1 MPSGGLFARTI
12 DTMFSSSDTHCV
24 DQIIARIDAGDESN
38 DHLGTLRAKC
48 DVPVAYDCEEDQE
61 FNWYF
66 ARGQKLV
73 RQENWEQLGQEIRQ
87 FDDMRAMTTGGTPIA
102 CILTKGAREDI
113 LSPIEKALRD
123 KDGLPRTAGFAE
135 YHEIMR
141 EYSTDYGIAA
151 ILAYAHIDA
160 GWAWHDYAPHGDNE
174 SFLKTYRRH
183 FSLAQEILNNFN
195 ALELGSPI
203 LASAQCAA
211 LPGLTNP
218 HLRAVDDYEDL
229 LNLDPT
235 TPRNFFN
242 FGMHLLPKWFGSYD
256 LLDTQARRLIDDLD
270 IIWGNGAYALTYT
283 GALNHD
289 LGAIEKMDTD
299 LFLDSMLDIFERR
312 TDQHTINYY
321 AAFVSLTLGDHS
333 KRKDSKTLRR
343 KRHKILEAVD
353 YIFEE
358 HLNEIHPLL
367 WYDAAV
373 TVNPNLP
380 NGDENFQKALGE
392 RIALEIMASR
402 KRG

>member
-1 MPSGGLFARTI
+1 MPSGGFFARARN
-12 DTMFSSSDTHCV
+12 TMFASDDKHAV
-24 DQIIARIDAGDESN
+24 DQIIDRVLASEFADA
-38 DHLGTLRAKC
+38 HLGRLRAKC
-48 DVPVAYDCEEDQE
+48 DRPTSFDCEEDQE

-113 LSPIEKALRD
+113 LAPIEKALRD
-123 KDGLPRTAGFAE
+123 KDGLPNTSGFAD
-135 YHEIMR
+135 YHEILR
-141 EYSTDYGIAA
+141 DHSDDHGVAA
-151 ILAYAHIDA
+151 ILAFAHIDA
-160 GWAWHDYAPHGDNE
+160 GWAWHDYAPRGDNE

-195 ALELGSPI
+195 AFDLGSPI
-203 LASAQCAA
+203 LASAQCAV
-211 LPGLTNP
+211 LPGLVNP
-218 HLRAVDDYEDL
+218 HLRMVDDYEDL

-235 TPRNFFN
+235 TPRNFYN

-299 LFLDSMLDIFERR
+299 LFLDSMLDVFERR
-312 TDQHTINYY
+312 MDQHTVNYY
-321 AAFVSLTLGDHS
+321 AAFLSLTLGDHS
-333 KRKDSKTLRR
+333 KRKDTKTLRR

-353 YIFEE
+353 YIFDE
-358 HLNEIHPLL
+358 HLHEIHPLL
-367 WYDAAV
+367 WYDAAA
-373 TVNPNLP
+373 TVDPKLP
-380 NGDENFQKALGE
+380 NGDDDFQKALGE

-402 KRG
+402 KTG

>member
-1 MPSGGLFARTI
+1 M
-12 DTMFSSSDTHCV
+12 
-24 DQIIARIDAGDESN
+24 
-38 DHLGTLRAKC
+38 
-48 DVPVAYDCEEDQE
+48 
-61 FNWYF
+61 
-66 ARGQKLV
+66 
-73 RQENWEQLGQEIRQ
+73 
-87 FDDMRAMTTGGTPIA
+87 
-102 CILTKGAREDI
+102 
-113 LSPIEKALRD
+113 
-123 KDGLPRTAGFAE
+123 
-135 YHEIMR
+135 
-141 EYSTDYGIAA
+141 
-151 ILAYAHIDA
+151 
-160 GWAWHDYAPHGDNE
+160 
-174 SFLKTYRRH
+174 
-183 FSLAQEILNNFN
+183 
-195 ALELGSPI
+195 
-203 LASAQCAA
+203 
-211 LPGLTNP
+211 
-218 HLRAVDDYEDL
+218 
-229 LNLDPT
+229 
-235 TPRNFFN
+235 
-242 FGMHLLPKWFGSYD
+242 
-256 LLDTQARRLIDDLD
+256 
-270 IIWGNGAYALTYT
+270 

-343 KRHKILEAVD
+343 KRHKILEDVD